1 MKYVEITSGSEFE
14 MDTHKT
20 EQQRFTR
27 INFHEVP
34 VEESEGS
41 SKEFEVEGT
50 TGSSKEI
57 FEEEAILDKSVESSS
72 KEIDR
77 TQKDTSIQDGDIESK
92 ESSKEPFKSLED
104 IKESS
109 SYITPVQEESEEE
122 LGSTLHVPESL
133 DSH

>member
-20 EQQRFTR
+20 EQQRFSR
-27 INFHEVP
+27 INFHQVP
-34 VEESEGS
+34 DEISEGS
-41 SKEFEVEGT
+41 SKELEVEIS

-57 FEEEAILDKSVESSS
+57 YEEEAIMEKSFESSA

-77 TQKDTSIQDGDIESK
+77 TQKGSSIQDGDIESK
-92 ESSKEPFKSLED
+92 ESSKEPFKSMED
-104 IKESS
+104 IRETS
-109 SYITPVQEESEEE
+109 SYKTPVQEESEDE
-122 LGSTLHVPESL
+122 LGSSLHVPESL